1 MRVALLG
8 TGTMGAGMARSLKR
22 AGLEVAAWNRTRSK
36 AEPLAEDGVDVA
48 AAVEEAVSGADAVL
62 TMLFDVDSVLA
73 VTGELLAALGDDAVW
88 LQASTVGPS
97 GVLRIADAAGDAAFL
112 DTPMLGTKQPA
123 AEGKLV
129 ALASGDRALVDRVEP
144 VLGAIAARTVYAGTK
159 IGQASALKLA
169 CNAWIASITAAT
181 AQSVSLAAALGVDPG
196 LFLQAIDGGP
206 TNAPYAQLKGK
217 AMIGGDFAPSFAV
230 DGVIKDIDLMRAAG
244 SDVGFPT
251 DLLDALR
258 ELFARASKA
267 GHGADD
273 MVAIRSVFP

>member
-273 MVAIRSVFP
+273 MAAIRSVFP

>member
-144 VLGAIAARTVYAGTK
+144 VLGAIAARTVYAGSK

-217 AMIGGDFAPSFAV
+217 AMIGGDFAPSFAL

>member
-36 AEPLAEDGVDVA
+36 AEPLTEDGVDVA

-144 VLGAIAARTVYAGTK
+144 VLGAIAARTVYAGSK

-217 AMIGGDFAPSFAV
+217 AMIGGDFAPSFAL

>member
-181 AQSVSLAAALGVDPG
+181 AQSVSLAAALSVDPG

-273 MVAIRSVFP
+273 MAAIRSVFP